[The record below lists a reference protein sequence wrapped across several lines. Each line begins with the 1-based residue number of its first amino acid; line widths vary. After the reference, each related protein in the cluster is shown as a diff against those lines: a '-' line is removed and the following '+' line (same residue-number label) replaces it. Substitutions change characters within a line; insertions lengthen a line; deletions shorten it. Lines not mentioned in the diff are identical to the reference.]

1 MRPPDPGAAMALLV
15 RCPAVMPPTG
25 TLSPG
30 ERERLRSFANRRAA
44 IDFAAGRVVLR
55 DVLGKFTGGPPDRVG
70 LVLRAGRPV
79 LSPNPL
85 GLDVSLSHG
94 GGYLCLAIARG
105 LAVGADIENIPAPEG
120 LGEMAALVMSPREC
134 RVLDRLSG
142 PGRAEAFCRLWTRR
156 EAALKGMGTGFR
168 GNDRALSYLRPLAEL
183 RFVEGRIGSARW
195 AVALPAAARF
205 DGPVFHAMPVTEE
218 APCP

>member
-120 LGEMAALVMSPREC
+120 LARWP
-134 RVLDRLSG
+134 RLSCRRANAG
-142 PGRAEAFCRLWTRR
+142 FSTGSRGRVGQRR
-156 EAALKGMGTGFR
+156 SA
-168 GNDRALSYLRPLAEL
+168 
-183 RFVEGRIGSARW
+183 GSG
-195 AVALPAAARF
+195 PAARR
-205 DGPVFHAMPVTEE
+205 P
-218 APCP
+218 